1 MKFNEIID
9 STLNNNLGDQDSF
22 EKDFKV
28 IASLIESK
36 DVKK

>member
-9 STLNNNLGDQDSF
+9 STLKNNLGDQDSF

-28 IASLIESK
+28 IASL
-36 DVKK
+36 VKIKE